1 MKPILYRI
9 PFSHYCQK
17 VEWALTHAG
26 IEYDAIDISLP
37 KMRRMT
43 TATPS
48 GTVPALE
55 IDGLLIEESQPI
67 MKWIAAQAPELDWYP
82 DGAYE
87 WEHRMDAEMGPI
99 ARREAYRVAHGDP
112 FKFNVPWMQ
121 RLGLRAV
128 RPILLNVMKY
138 YKVRRYE
145 EEDVLGRVRLTNEIA
160 SQLGDRDFLF
170 GTAPC
175 AADFATAALARPLL
189 YVDEVRGYS
198 GADWSKVTQYILR
211 MKPEKTSLHKKRGIR
226 EKDWKRIDSLVN
238 RV

>member
-26 IEYDAIDISLP
+26 IAYDAIDVSLP

-43 TATPS
+43 KATPS
-48 GTVPALE
+48 GTVPVLE
-55 IDGLLIEESQPI
+55 ADGKLIEESQPI
-67 MKWIAAQAPELDWYP
+67 MQWIAQQAEELDWYP
-82 DGAYE
+82 EGAYE
-87 WEHRMDAEMGPI
+87 WEHRMDAELGPV
-99 ARREAYRVAHGDP
+99 ARREAYRIAHGEP
-112 FKFNVPWMQ
+112 FKFNIPWLQ

-128 RPILLNVMKY
+128 RPILLNVLKH

-145 EEDVLGRVRLTNEIA
+145 DEDTLARDRLTTEIA
-160 SQLGDRDFLF
+160 AQLGDKQFLF

-189 YVDEVRGYS
+189 YVGEARGYA
-198 GADWSKVTQYILR
+198 GDEWTKVTRYILR
-211 MKPEKTSLHKKRGIR
+211 MKPEKTSLHKKRGIG
-226 EKDWKRIDSLVN
+226 EKDWKRIDLLVN
-238 RV
+238 RA